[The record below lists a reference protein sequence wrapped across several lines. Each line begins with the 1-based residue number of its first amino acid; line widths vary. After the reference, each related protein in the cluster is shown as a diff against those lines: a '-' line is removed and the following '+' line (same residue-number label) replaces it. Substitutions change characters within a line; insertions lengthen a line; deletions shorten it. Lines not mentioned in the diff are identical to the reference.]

1 MEHPPLAG
9 RPEREENLAVMEFA
23 REPAE
28 LSAWEDDLREEDD
41 MSALQNA
48 YLGRLRRLLRL
59 RTDHHED
66 LNEQGLWL
74 LDRSIFTTYRD
85 CVELGVGFVA
95 QGVLRRLSVEGE
107 PPARPPMGDF
117 GDRARRRER

>member
-1 MEHPPLAG
+1 
-9 RPEREENLAVMEFA
+9 MEFA

-28 LSAWEDDLREEDD
+28 LSAWQDDLREEDD

-107 PPARPPMGDF
+107 TPTRAPMGDF

>member
-1 MEHPPLAG
+1 
-9 RPEREENLAVMEFA
+9 MEFA
-23 REPAE
+23 REPVE
-28 LSAWEDDLREEDD
+28 LSAWQDDLRDEDDL
-41 MSALQNA
+41 SALQNA

-85 CVELGVGFVA
+85 CVELGMGFVA
-95 QGVLRRLSVEGE
+95 QGVIRRLSAQGGTQSRH
-107 PPARPPMGDF
+107 ATGDVS
-117 GDRARRRER
+117 DRARRRER

>member
-1 MEHPPLAG
+1 
-9 RPEREENLAVMEFA
+9 MEFA

-28 LSAWEDDLREEDD
+28 LSAWQDDLRDEDDL
-41 MSALQNA
+41 SSLQNA

-66 LNEQGLWL
+66 LNDQGLWL

-85 CVELGVGFVA
+85 CVELGMGFVA
-95 QGVLRRLSVEGE
+95 QGIIRRLSAKGGKQ
-107 PPARPPMGDF
+107 PHPAMGDVS
-117 GDRARRRER
+117 DRARRRER

>member
-1 MEHPPLAG
+1 ML
-9 RPEREENLAVMEFA
+9 EFA

-28 LSAWEDDLREEDD
+28 LSACQDDLRDEDAL
-41 MSALQNA
+41 SALQSA
-48 YLGRLRRLLRL
+48 YLKRLRRLLRL

-85 CVELGVGFVA
+85 CLELGMGFVA
-95 QGVLRRLSVEGE
+95 QGIIRRLSAQGE
-107 PPARPPMGDF
+107 THAPTAMGDLS
-117 GDRARRRER
+117 GRAGRRER

>member
-1 MEHPPLAG
+1 ML
-9 RPEREENLAVMEFA
+9 EFA

-28 LSAWEDDLREEDD
+28 LSACQDDLQDEDDL
-41 MSALQNA
+41 SALQNA

-66 LNEQGLWL
+66 LNDQGLWL

-85 CVELGVGFVA
+85 CVDLGAGFVA
-95 QGVLRRLSVEGE
+95 QGIIRRLAAQGGT
-107 PPARPPMGDF
+107 PIHPAMGDVS
-117 GDRARRRER
+117 DRARRRER

>member
-1 MEHPPLAG
+1 
-9 RPEREENLAVMEFA
+9 MEFA
-23 REPAE
+23 REPVE
-28 LSAWEDDLREEDD
+28 MSAWQDDLRDEDDL
-41 MSALQNA
+41 SSLQNA

-74 LDRSIFTTYRD
+74 LDRSIFTSYRD

-95 QGVLRRLSVEGE
+95 QGIIRRLSAQGGTHTR
-107 PPARPPMGDF
+107 PAMGDVS
-117 GDRARRRER
+117 GRARRRER

>member
-1 MEHPPLAG
+1 VL
-9 RPEREENLAVMEFA
+9 EFA

-28 LSAWEDDLREEDD
+28 LSACQDDLRDEDDL
-41 MSALQNA
+41 SGLQNA
-48 YLGRLRRLLRL
+48 HLERLRRLLRL

-66 LNEQGLWL
+66 LNDQGLWL

-85 CVELGVGFVA
+85 CVELGAGFLA
-95 QGVLRRLSVEGE
+95 QGIIRRLSARGGT
-107 PPARPPMGDF
+107 PAHPATPDV

>member
-1 MEHPPLAG
+1 
-9 RPEREENLAVMEFA
+9 MEFA
-23 REPAE
+23 REPLE
-28 LSAWEDDLREEDD
+28 LSACQDDLRTEDD
-41 MSALQNA
+41 VSALQNA

-85 CVELGVGFVA
+85 CVDLGLGFLA
-95 QGVLRRLSVEGE
+95 QSIIRRLSAQGGIQSHT
-107 PPARPPMGDF
+107 AMGDVS
-117 GDRARRRER
+117 DRARRRER

>member
-1 MEHPPLAG
+1 
-9 RPEREENLAVMEFA
+9 MEFA
-23 REPAE
+23 RDPVE
-28 LSAWEDDLREEDD
+28 LSSWQDDPRDEDDP
-41 MSALQNA
+41 SAVQNA

-59 RTDHHED
+59 RTNHHED

-95 QGVLRRLSVEGE
+95 QGIIRRLSAQGE
-107 PPARPPMGDF
+107 KHTHPAMGDV

>member
-1 MEHPPLAG
+1 
-9 RPEREENLAVMEFA
+9 MEFA
-23 REPAE
+23 REPLE
-28 LSAWEDDLREEDD
+28 LSAWQDDLRDDEDDL
-41 MSALQNA
+41 SALQNA

-85 CVELGVGFVA
+85 CAELGVGFVA
-95 QGVLRRLSVEGE
+95 QGIVRRLCAHGE
-107 PPARPPMGDF
+107 THAHPAIGDLS
-117 GDRARRRER
+117 DRARRRER

>member
-1 MEHPPLAG
+1 
-9 RPEREENLAVMEFA
+9 MEFA
-23 REPAE
+23 REPVE
-28 LSAWEDDLREEDD
+28 LSAWQDDLRDEDDL
-41 MSALQNA
+41 SALQNA

-95 QGVLRRLSVEGE
+95 QGIIRRLAAKGG
-107 PPARPPMGDF
+107 PPIHPAMGDVS
-117 GDRARRRER
+117 DRARRRER

>member
-1 MEHPPLAG
+1 
-9 RPEREENLAVMEFA
+9 MEFA

-28 LSAWEDDLREEDD
+28 LSACQDDLRDEDDL
-41 MSALQNA
+41 SALQNA
-48 YLGRLRRLLRL
+48 YLGRLRWLLRL

-85 CVELGVGFVA
+85 CVELGVVS
-95 QGVLRRLSVEGE
+95 QGKTIGEAKANLKEAVELYLE
-107 PPARPPMGDF
+107 SF
-117 GDRARRRER
+117 GAYTF

>member
-1 MEHPPLAG
+1 VL
-9 RPEREENLAVMEFA
+9 EFA

-28 LSAWEDDLREEDD
+28 LSACQDDLRDEDVL
-41 MSALQNA
+41 SGLQNA

-59 RTDHHED
+59 RSDHHED
-66 LNEQGLWL
+66 LNDQGLWL

-95 QGVLRRLSVEGE
+95 QGVIRRLAAQGGT
-107 PPARPPMGDF
+107 PTHPAMDNAS
-117 GDRARRRER
+117 DRAHRRER

>member
-1 MEHPPLAG
+1 
-9 RPEREENLAVMEFA
+9 MEFA
-23 REPAE
+23 REPLD
-28 LSAWEDDLREEDD
+28 LSAWQDDLRDEEDDL
-41 MSALQNA
+41 SALQNA

-85 CVELGVGFVA
+85 CAELGVGFVA
-95 QGVLRRLSVEGE
+95 QGIIRRLSGQGE
-107 PPARPPMGDF
+107 THAYPAMGDAS
-117 GDRARRRER
+117 DRARRRER

>member
-1 MEHPPLAG
+1 MERRPARRPG
-9 RPEREENLAVMEFA
+9 REKDPAVLEFA

-28 LSAWEDDLREEDD
+28 LSACQDDLQDEDDL
-41 MSALQNA
+41 SALQNA

-66 LNEQGLWL
+66 LNDQGLWL

-85 CVELGVGFVA
+85 CVDLGAGFVA
-95 QGVLRRLSVEGE
+95 QGIIRRLAAKGGT
-107 PPARPPMGDF
+107 PIHPAMGDVS
-117 GDRARRRER
+117 DRARRRER

>member
-1 MEHPPLAG
+1 MI
-9 RPEREENLAVMEFA
+9 EFA
-23 REPAE
+23 RDPVE
-28 LSAWEDDLREEDD
+28 LSACQDDLRDEDD
-41 MSALQNA
+41 VSAVQNA

-95 QGVLRRLSVEGE
+95 QGVIRRLSAQSGMQSH
-107 PPARPPMGDF
+107 RTTGDLSE
-117 GDRARRRER
+117 RAHRRER